1 MARSHQQK
9 TFVKAVILSLI
20 LFAAIGCEEEKS
32 NEPGSTIIL
41 PGSYTIAPDT
51 IPNEKD
57 SVMIEFDHASSKN
70 CKKYDG
76 VKIVSQ
82 SGEEINL
89 QFVLEN
95 QTMDPCPDAINYV
108 HDSLKISMLDRDALT
123 INFLNSDNEKV
134 ISRKI
139 VKGDVSDSSFLFEYK
154 GVPLDTYEN
163 LRDTMKVIFHNHKNR
178 ELSSYRDS
186 LLIYSFTDFKTRLDN
201 VPTQYENLYYT
212 LLVFDKNCSD
222 DIIQECPYRLP
233 YFFHTNS
240 RSYKFKR
247 GIPEVIKIHD
257 TLFEDLNLTRN
268 LL

>member
-1 MARSHQQK
+1 MKYSHQQK
-9 TFVKAVILSLI
+9 TFAKAIILSLI
-20 LFAAIGCEEEKS
+20 ILAAISCEEEKS
-32 NEPGSTIIL
+32 NDPESAIIL
-41 PGSYTIAPDT
+41 PRSYTIAPDT
-51 IPNEKD
+51 IPNETD

-76 VKIVSQ
+76 VSIVSE

-89 QFVLEN
+89 RLVLEN
-95 QTMDPCPDAINYV
+95 QTMDPCPDAIYYV
-108 HDSLKISMLDRDALT
+108 HDSLKLSMLDRDALT

-139 VKGDVSDSSFLFEYK
+139 VKGDVSDSSFVFEYK
-154 GVPLDTYEN
+154 GVPLDIYEN

-178 ELSSYRDS
+178 ELSSYKDS
-186 LLIYSFTDFKTRLDN
+186 LLIHSFTEFNTKLDN
-201 VPTQYENLYYT
+201 VPTQYNNLYYT

-222 DIIQECPYRLP
+222 DIIQECTYRLP

-240 RSYKFKR
+240 RAYKFKR

-257 TLFEDLNLTRN
+257 DRSSMF
-268 LL
+268 